1 MTGTFIGALLI
12 RPTRIFSPPAVTN
25 QNVRRAT
32 SALSAYHIA
41 PLLLEKIFHASMR
54 HIVAP
59 GDALLLYDEHGHRG
73 VAGVGSKYTHRPR
86 RLPLYPLEERVHIN
100 PRLKIVPPQKNELFN
115 PV

>member
-1 MTGTFIGALLI
+1 
-12 RPTRIFSPPAVTN
+12 
-25 QNVRRAT
+25 
-32 SALSAYHIA
+32 
-41 PLLLEKIFHASMR
+41 MR